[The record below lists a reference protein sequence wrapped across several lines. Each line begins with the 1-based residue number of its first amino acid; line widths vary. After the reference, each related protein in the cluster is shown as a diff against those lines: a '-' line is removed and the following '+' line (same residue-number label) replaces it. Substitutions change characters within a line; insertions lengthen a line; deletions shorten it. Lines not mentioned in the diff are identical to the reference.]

1 MTTSTSTWREVQSQP
16 TSVSHHI
23 DAAPEHVFNT
33 LSDPWRLP
41 LWVVGAVHIRAVD
54 SGWPEVGSRV
64 HHQVGAWPVTVSDS
78 TEVVEIDPRKR
89 LVLQG
94 RAWPFGEA
102 RIELIVEADGDGTL
116 VEMREAPTHGPP
128 RVLDNPLLRRI
139 LAIRNRESLLRLAA
153 IAEER
158 HRPQE

>member
-1 MTTSTSTWREVQSQP
+1 MTSTWDEVRTGP
-16 TSVSHHI
+16 TSVSQHI
-23 DAAPEHVFNT
+23 GATPEHVFDT
-33 LSDPWRLP
+33 IADPWRLP

-54 SGWPEVGSRV
+54 PGWPAEGTRV

-78 TEVVEIDPRKR
+78 TQVIEIEPLKR

-102 RIELIVEADGDGTL
+102 RIELIVEPDGDGTR

-128 RVLDNPLLRRI
+128 RALDNPLLRRI
-139 LAIRNRESLLRLAA
+139 LAVRNRESLQRLAA
-153 IAEER
+153 LAEER
-158 HRPQE
+158 HHPQQ

>member
-1 MTTSTSTWREVQSQP
+1 MTSTWDEVRTEP
-16 TSVSHHI
+16 TSVRQHI
-23 DAAPEHVFNT
+23 DAPPDHVFET
-33 LSDPWRLP
+33 IADPWRLP

-54 SGWPEVGSRV
+54 EGWPAEGTRI

-78 TEVVEIDPRKR
+78 TVVVEIDPPKR

-102 RIELIVEADGDGTL
+102 RIELLVEPDGRGTL

-128 RVLDNPLLRRI
+128 RVLDNRLFRRLL
-139 LAIRNRESLLRLAA
+139 AVRNRECLLRLAVL
-153 IAEER
+153 AEER
-158 HRPQE
+158 HEPQQ